1 MGIFYEIPNM
11 HSYAIHTNF
20 KSFCRQAT
28 CNAVGRVLKFI
39 SGVSIPFQV
48 ITFLGSCAFYP
59 SGENL

>member
-1 MGIFYEIPNM
+1 LLYIQISKVFGGDAM
-11 HSYAIHTNF
+11 
-20 KSFCRQAT
+20 
-28 CNAVGRVLKFI
+28 GRVLKFI